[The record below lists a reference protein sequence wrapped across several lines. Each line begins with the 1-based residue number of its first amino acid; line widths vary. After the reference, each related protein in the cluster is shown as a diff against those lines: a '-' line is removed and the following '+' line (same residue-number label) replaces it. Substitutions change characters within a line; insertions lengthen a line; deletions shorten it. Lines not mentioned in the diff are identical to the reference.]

1 VLPSASAATKH
12 IVVFPELEEAEQV
25 KGVPGQG
32 LVVEAERDT
41 IVPKPM
47 QSAVEND
54 QCVPDQFDARDM
66 LEFAWPLSTSAQ
78 DEAERAVRRED
89 AHVPSLGITHYGLRC
104 GSDRH
109 LRGPFEQLLGIV
121 SGADGARVG

>member
-1 VLPSASAATKH
+1 
-12 IVVFPELEEAEQV
+12 
-25 KGVPGQG
+25 
-32 LVVEAERDT
+32 
-41 IVPKPM
+41 VPKPM

-121 SGADGARVG
+121 SGADGARVGRPFTGRQPSDISRAKLGVRQPDLSLAEAGFARVKCP